1 MLAKWLKREPKTV
14 PRISIQP
21 AGIELDVEGKNTILQ
36 TALEQGVAFPHNCR
50 VGGCGACKCKLVE
63 GKVKELTDKSYLL
76 SAEEMQQGYILGCQA
91 VPLSD
96 VLIEAPNVVAEGDA
110 VPVKKVGGKI
120 AGLKK
125 LNHDIIELT
134 IALDDTVEYK
144 AGQYADVSVP
154 GVIAEARSYSFAMAN
169 RGRPMKL
176 ARFHVRLVPGGEFTE
191 WLHNTAETGCV
202 VELEAP
208 YGDFYMRPSDAPILC
223 VAGGSGM
230 APIKALLEQAA
241 HEELNRDVTYFFGA
255 RTQADLYALADMDKI
270 AAKWRA
276 RFEFVPVLSDEPAD
290 SDWQGLRGF
299 VTEHISALGDR
310 LADQHVYM
318 CGPPPMLD
326 AAIVVCEQGGIAS
339 SNIHFDKFLDKSN
352 KVFNL
357 SA

>member
-1 MLAKWLKREPKTV
+1 MLAKLFKREPQVAPK
-14 PRISIQP
+14 ISIQP
-21 AGIELDVEGKNTILQ
+21 SGIELDVEGKNTILQ
-36 TALEQGVAFPHNCR
+36 TAMEQGVAFPHNCR

-76 SAEEMQQGYILGCQA
+76 SAEEMQENYILGCQSI
-91 VPLSD
+91 PLTD
-96 VLIEAPNVVAEGDA
+96 VVIEAPQVVEDGGV
-110 VPVKKVGGKI
+110 VPPKKVSGKI
-120 AGLKK
+120 AGLKN

-134 IALDDTVEYK
+134 IALEETVEYK

-154 GVIAEARSYSFAMAN
+154 GVIDEARSYSFAMAN

-191 WLHNTAETGCV
+191 WLHNKAETGLP

-208 YGDFYMRPSDAPILC
+208 FGDFYLRPSDTPILC

-241 HEELNRDVTYFFGA
+241 HDEVNRDVTYYFGA
-255 RTQADLYALADMDKI
+255 RTQADLYCLTEMEKI

-276 RFEFVPVLSDEPAD
+276 RFEFIPVLSDEPED

-299 VTEHISALGDR
+299 VTEHITSLGGR
-310 LADQHVYM
+310 LPDHHVYM

-326 AAIVVCEQGGIAS
+326 AAIAVCEENGIDS
-339 SNIHFDKFLDKSN
+339 SNIHFDKFLDKSS
-352 KVFNL
+352 K
-357 SA
+357 

>member
-1 MLAKWLKREPKTV
+1 MLAKLFNREPKV
-14 PRISIQP
+14 APKVSIQP

-76 SAEEMQQGYILGCQA
+76 SAEEMQDGYILGCQS
-91 VPLSD
+91 VPLTD
-96 VLIEAPNVVAEGDA
+96 VVIEAPNVVADGEA
-110 VPVKKVGGKI
+110 LPVQSVAGKI

-134 IALDDTVEYK
+134 IALDDAVEYK

-154 GVIAEARSYSFAMAN
+154 GVIDEARSYSFAMAN

-191 WLHNTAETGCV
+191 WLHNTAETGV
-202 VELEAP
+202 AVQLEAP
-208 YGDFYMRPSDAPILC
+208 YGDFYMRPSDAPVLC

-241 HEELNRDVTYFFGA
+241 HDELNRDVTYFFGA
-255 RTQADLYALADMDKI
+255 RTQADLYGLADMDKI

-276 RFEFVPVLSDEPAD
+276 RFEFVPVLSDEPED

-299 VTEHISALGDR
+299 VTEHINALGDR
-310 LADQHVYM
+310 LEDHHVYM

-326 AAIVVCEQGGIAS
+326 AAIAVCEQGGIAS
-339 SNIHFDKFLDKSN
+339 KHIHFDKFLDKSS
-352 KVFNL
+352 K
-357 SA
+357 